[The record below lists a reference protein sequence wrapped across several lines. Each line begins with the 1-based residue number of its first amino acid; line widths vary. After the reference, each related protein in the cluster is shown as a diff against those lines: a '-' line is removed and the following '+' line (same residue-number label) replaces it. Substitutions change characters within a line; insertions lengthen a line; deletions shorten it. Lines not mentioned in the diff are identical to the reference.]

1 MKIIV
6 EDKFGSSGKLI
17 TVIFNTE
24 LVTEN
29 NKKILRKG
37 SVGPIEISERRFNE
51 LKQKYQ
57 DDVANNTDNLYQ
69 LLKSKVS
76 ESNPRVEIIL
86 GDDPELDKD
95 GVLIDQNL
103 NPQLDI

>member
-6 EDKFGSSGKLI
+6 EDQFGSSGKLI
-17 TVIFNTE
+17 IVIFNTE

-37 SVGPIEISERRFNE
+37 SVGPIEISNDRFE
-51 LKQKYQ
+51 QLKTMYQ
-57 DDVANNTDNLYQ
+57 NDVTNNTDNLYQ

-76 ESNPRVEIIL
+76 ESNPRIEIIL
-86 GDDPELDKD
+86 GDEPELDKN
-95 GVLIDQNL
+95 GVLIDQSL
-103 NPQLDI
+103 NPQIDI